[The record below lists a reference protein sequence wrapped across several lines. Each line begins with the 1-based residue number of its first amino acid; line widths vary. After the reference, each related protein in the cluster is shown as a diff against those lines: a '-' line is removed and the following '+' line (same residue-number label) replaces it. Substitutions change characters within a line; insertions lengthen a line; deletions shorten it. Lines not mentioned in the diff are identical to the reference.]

1 MGKLNKGLEELMKQ
15 GQFNSISRAST
26 GAAIASVMA
35 LFLGGAALAETI
47 TKPMSWTPPSGKEP
61 GPIEGTSAVLE
72 KGPFGAAMAI
82 KSSGLTPGNVV
93 TIWWVAIQ
101 NHQNCKANP
110 CTPKEAMGNGIENDS
125 VVSLAA
131 GGVVAE
137 DGTISLASFLPKG
150 KVEGNFF
157 DTTFHSPETAEY
169 HLPMHNHGPLDPSI
183 AEDMLTSFRAG
194 CSDESLPPYYPE
206 IALADGAM
214 GSFDCKT
221 VQVAAF
227 AFTN

>member
-1 MGKLNKGLEELMKQ
+1 MNQGK
-15 GQFNSISRAST
+15 FNRILKAST
-26 GAAIASVMA
+26 GVAIATATA
-35 LFLGGAALAETI
+35 LIFAGTAQAEAI
-47 TKPMSWTPPSGKEP
+47 TKPMSWTPPSGVTP

-93 TIWWVAIQ
+93 TIWWVAVQ
-101 NHQNCKANP
+101 NPQICKASP
-110 CTPKEAMGNGIENDS
+110 CGPKEVMGNGIVADA

-131 GGVVAE
+131 GGVVAA
-137 DGTISLASFLPKG
+137 DGTISLASFLAKG
-150 KVEGNFF
+150 DVEGNFF

-194 CSDESLPPYYPE
+194 CSDESLPQYYPE
-206 IALADGAM
+206 TAFMDGEK

-221 VQVAAF
+221 VQVAMF
-227 AFTN
+227 PLTQ